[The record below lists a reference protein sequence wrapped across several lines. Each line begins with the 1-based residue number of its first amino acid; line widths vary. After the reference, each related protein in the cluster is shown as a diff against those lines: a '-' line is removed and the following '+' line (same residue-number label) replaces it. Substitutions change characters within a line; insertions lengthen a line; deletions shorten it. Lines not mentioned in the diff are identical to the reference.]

1 MIKKYNSFIK
11 ESVTNKGKGPGNNDL
26 FTNAPKKQTIN
37 QSNQTV
43 DFLRIGKHIKTN
55 KIDGFIDSVQNKTV
69 YIADRLT
76 GEIQR
81 HTFNDV
87 LKGIQKEEKGPS
99 TVQGFEGTPAW
110 AKKQKIYENI
120 DLDDDIYYNVDDIDM
135 EDDFNDGI
143 DFEDN
148 INIENIPGD
157 EEEYEDIDLV
167 DDIEDVD
174 DIDMNI
180 QDMSI
185 YGTEDNPEG
194 LPNGG
199 AQREMPNES
208 WVQHWNKYNQK
219 TKIVK
224 EDLTMDD
231 EDEQEYEAPIMRGT
245 EDNPIPSRRRRRP
258 KIESYD

>member
-1 MIKKYNSFIK
+1 MLKKYNSFIK
-11 ESVTNKGKGPGNNDL
+11 ESITNKGKGPGNNDL

-55 KIDGFIDSVQNKTV
+55 KIDGFIDSIQNETV

-76 GEIQR
+76 GEIQSYS
-81 HTFNDV
+81 FKDV
-87 LKGIQKEEKGPS
+87 LRGIGKEEKGQFS
-99 TVQGFEGTPAW
+99 VQGFEGTPAW
-110 AKKQKIYENI
+110 AKKQKIYENRMFNEEIAPYFDDDDEIVLNNNI
-120 DLDDDIYYNVDDIDM
+120 DLDPYEDELDIDSDIDYD
-135 EDDFNDGI
+135 DDFDENDLRF
-143 DFEDN
+143 DDN
-148 INIENIPGD
+148 SM
-157 EEEYEDIDLV
+157 Y
-167 DDIEDVD
+167 
-174 DIDMNI
+174 
-180 QDMSI
+180 

-199 AQREMPNES
+199 TQREMPNES
-208 WVQHWNKYNQK
+208 WVQYWNKYNNN
-219 TKIVK
+219 TRLVK

-231 EDEQEYEAPIMRGT
+231 EEEQEYEVPVIRGT